1 MWTRAQ
7 TTRREWEE
15 GLTQSTLPKKCSTE
29 KWKGATMQSST
40 TFDHQEPK
48 PVIYKA
54 AIVSKIFRVAL
65 IGIIAPS
72 RIQGFWDYCPR

>member
-1 MWTRAQ
+1 
-7 TTRREWEE
+7 
-15 GLTQSTLPKKCSTE
+15 
-29 KWKGATMQSST
+29 MQSST